1 MNLATPTP
9 VILGL
14 DPRIYATAA
23 TVDPRVKPEDDEG
36 EDVGG
41 EVFATLSAVCLPEPP

>member
-1 MNLATPTP
+1 MTLATPTT

-14 DPRIYATAA
+14 DPRIHASPA

-36 EDVGG
+36 EDFEG